1 MGQPVSAGGGVK
13 AAMLFEN
20 RNARLDARITDIYVR
35 PGDKTT
41 DPIIGASA
49 ERTAQPR
56 PE

>member
-20 RNARLDARITDIYVR
+20 RNARLDARVTDIYAR
-35 PGDKTT
+35 AGDKTT

-49 ERTAQPR
+49 ERAAQPR